1 MYLSSIIQYLSY
13 HLHWGKSLASSMLC
27 YIFGP
32 FILKEIYN
40 HMSNCIKN

>member
-13 HLHWGKSLASSMLC
+13 HLHWVKSLASSMLC

-32 FILKEIYN
+32 FFLKRDTIIWPTV
-40 HMSNCIKN
+40 S